1 MISIFNIKK
10 IKLYLK
16 TKAVVNQKVRKNIIQ
31 TIYETFGSIKDIKI
45 FNQENNVKK
54 YFDSNIAESEK
65 NNFHFVIFS
74 KLPESF
80 WKFYPL

>member
-1 MISIFNIKK
+1 M
-10 IKLYLK
+10 
-16 TKAVVNQKVRKNIIQ
+16 NQKVRKNIIQ

-54 YFDSNIAESEK
+54 YFDSNIAEFEK

-74 KLPESF
+74 KLPRILGSF
-80 WKFYPL
+80 IHCRNNYNFIFLFNLFAK